1 MSDTNMQ
8 RLPTFFL
15 SHGGGPWPYMNGP
28 MREHHAWLEQAL
40 AAVPAQL
47 PRAPRAVLVISGH
60 WEEPEFTLSS
70 AAAPGMIYDYYGF
83 PPETYRI
90 RYPAPGDPLLA
101 ARLAERLSTDHRPV
115 RLDSQRGFDHG
126 TFAMLTP
133 IYPKADVP
141 VVQLS
146 LKAGLDPAE
155 HYAMGEALAFLRDEE
170 VLILGG
176 GQSYHN
182 LRAWGP
188 AGAEAAAAF
197 DGWLRQTLSL
207 TPEARRDALIAWE
220 QAPAARQ
227 AHPREE
233 HLIPLMVAAGAAA
246 GDPATAIYGE
256 KFMGQLASSSFR
268 FGADRTP
275 SGFDRL
281 ANL

>member
-1 MSDTNMQ
+1 MTDTHAHRM
-8 RLPTFFL
+8 PTFFL

-28 MREHHAWLEQAL
+28 MRDNHAWLEQAL
-40 AAVPAQL
+40 AAIPDQL
-47 PRAPRAVLVISGH
+47 PQAPKAVLVVSGH
-60 WEEPEFTLSS
+60 WEEPRFTLSS
-70 AAAPGMIYDYYGF
+70 GAAPGMIYDYYGF
-83 PPETYRI
+83 PPETYQI
-90 RYPAPGDPLLA
+90 HYPAPGDPRLA
-101 ARLAERLSTDHRPV
+101 RHIAERLSADGWSV
-115 RLDSQRGFDHG
+115 RLDAERGFDHG

-133 IYPKADVP
+133 IYPDADVP

-146 LKAGLDPAE
+146 LNADLDPAE
-155 HYAMGEALAFLRDEE
+155 HYAIGEALAFLRDEG
-170 VLILGG
+170 VLILGS

-197 DGWLRQTLSL
+197 DHWLRHTLSL
-207 TPEARRDALIAWE
+207 APQARRDALIAWE
-220 QAPAARQ
+220 TAPAARQ

-246 GDPATAIYGE
+246 GDPAMAVYGE
-256 KFMGQLASSSFR
+256 KFMGELASSSFR

-281 ANL
+281 A